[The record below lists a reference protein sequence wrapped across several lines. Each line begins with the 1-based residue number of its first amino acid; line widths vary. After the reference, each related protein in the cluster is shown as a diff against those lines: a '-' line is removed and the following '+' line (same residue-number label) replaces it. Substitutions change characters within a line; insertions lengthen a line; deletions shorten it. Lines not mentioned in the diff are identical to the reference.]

1 MPKIGSELLV
11 STDWQIAESKPIQ
24 QFTGRNKTEV
34 EIRHLGAEAINVPGP
49 ATGWGGRVRFRHG
62 KLRTSVD
69 GNATIVG
76 MATRNAVASRCV
88 CWQEAP
94 TSPVQRGNRLDG
106 LLVISN
112 PAASE
117 AMLQVTAID
126 RIPDGRHC
134 SDDISRRTASAFSSA
149 VSGSV
154 AIMARAAAKPVSVPM
169 SSDRVS

>member
-49 ATGWGGRVRFRHG
+49 AKGWGGRVRFRHG

-76 MATRNAVASRCV
+76 MATRNAVASRCL
-88 CWQEAP
+88 CWQEAT
-94 TSPVQRGNRLDG
+94 TSSVQRWNRPDG
-106 LLVISN
+106 LLVIPN
-112 PAASE
+112 PRS
-117 AMLQVTAID
+117 L
-126 RIPDGRHC
+126 R
-134 SDDISRRTASAFSSA
+134 SDAT
-149 VSGSV
+149 
-154 AIMARAAAKPVSVPM
+154 
-169 SSDRVS
+169 SDCR

>member
-49 ATGWGGRVRFRHG
+49 AKGWGGRVRFRHG

-76 MATRNAVASRCV
+76 MATRNAVASRCL
-88 CWQEAP
+88 CWQ
-94 TSPVQRGNRLDG
+94 TSLALPVQRWNRQDG
-106 LLVISN
+106 WLVIPNLRS
-112 PAASE
+112 
-117 AMLQVTAID
+117 L
-126 RIPDGRHC
+126 R
-134 SDDISRRTASAFSSA
+134 SDAT
-149 VSGSV
+149 
-154 AIMARAAAKPVSVPM
+154 
-169 SSDRVS
+169 SDRN